1 MMKQKLLLTLALL
14 LTAATGAWADSSCGD
29 GLTWTLSSGTLT
41 ISKTGEGT
49 GAMPDYTLQNVPWYN
64 EMNNITS
71 VVIGDGVTEIGQYAF
86 FNCSNLASLTIG
98 SSLQSIGVQAFSRC
112 SKLASVNLPASVTK
126 IEDNAFYDCSNLSSV
141 VIHATS
147 VPTCGNDAFGLY
159 KSGRKIFVPAA
170 SVDTYKAGWTTYA
183 NDIIGYNGT
192 CGATGHESDV
202 LYAMDGESPNKTLYI
217 VGTGAMTGYDWNG
230 QPWYSNKDNITSVV
244 IGNGVT
250 SIGKYAFHE
259 CSNLASV
266 TIGNSLQT
274 IGEWAFKNCSMAS
287 ITLPATMTSIG
298 PDAFYGCSNLS
309 TVIIKATSLTGY
321 GGDAF
326 SGNKSGRKIYVPA
339 NSANTYKAEWPA
351 YASDIIGFNG
361 TCGATGHEWDVL
373 WALTGESPNYTLNI
387 MKVGETGAMAD
398 YDNGN
403 AKPWNGNRENIK
415 TIIVGDGVTH
425 IGDHAFDYCAQT
437 SLTIG
442 SDVTTIGDY
451 AFHHCGNITSI
462 VIPNSVET
470 IGASAFEFLSS
481 LTNVTIGSGLKS
493 IGAQGFHYNSQLSS
507 VVIRAA
513 SLTIYGE
520 VFNLGK
526 SGRKIYVPANS
537 ANTYKAGWPAYAS
550 DIIGYNGTCGATGNE
565 SNVVYALT
573 GTSPNC
579 TLYIIGTGAMMDCGD
594 GSSAPWYSNR
604 GDITSV
610 VIGDG
615 VTTIGAHAFGQ
626 NNNTLYT
633 HLTSLTIG
641 NDVTT
646 IGDYA
651 FYHCTGLTSIVI
663 PNSVQTI
670 KSYAFERCSGVTSLT
685 IGSGVTTLEDHAF
698 YGLGI
703 TSLIIPANVTTF
715 GNSVFNSC
723 SNLKSVL
730 IRRSSLTSYGHKV
743 FDNNASGRKILVPS
757 GSESNYTSVWK
768 DTDWGNYVND
778 IYGYQNCGETGHESD
793 VVWAV
798 TGESTNKTLF
808 VCGTGAMAGYD
819 WNTMPWY
826 SNKDNITSV
835 VIGDGVTDIGQYAFY
850 EHFNLASV
858 TIGNSLETIGV
869 WAFENCT
876 GLTSVIL
883 PASMT
888 SVGDMSFAN
897 CSNLSTVIVRATS
910 VPTCQNNAFLGNK
923 SGRKIYVPAASA
935 ETYKAT
941 SHWSDYQ
948 NDIIGYYGTGG
959 PTGHTL
965 ILHAAVPV
973 TCTTAGNN
981 EYWECVECHKYF
993 SDENGTT
1000 EIAANSWV
1008 INALGHTLSAHPA
1021 VAATCTEAGN
1031 SAYWECTVCYKY
1043 FSNSAGTSEIAE
1055 NSWVILA
1062 TGHTLTAHAAVEA
1075 TCTTAGN
1082 SAYWECTVCYKY
1094 FSNSA
1099 GTSEIAE
1106 NSWVIAAHHKVVN
1119 NICTGCGKYGYCGTS
1134 GHASDVTW
1142 ELTGTSP
1149 NYTLNISG
1157 TGAMTEYDCEARPW
1171 YSQRTEITSVIIGNG
1186 VTGISQYAFDGCSN
1200 LASLTIGNNLETI
1213 GVWAFR
1219 YCNSLTSIEIPASVK
1234 SIGNSSF
1241 LECNSLTSVTL
1252 NSNPQIQS
1260 NAFPGKATVTMNL
1273 TANPVGGDKWMT
1285 FFNNR
1290 YNFLADENTTV
1301 YKGILSGSSIVLKP
1315 VEDKIV
1321 TAGTAVIL
1329 KSTGNPVMTLNSAD
1343 SSDTNSNSLQ
1353 GVSDLAGKTA
1363 ANPSTTYVLNYK
1375 EGTGVGFYKLKSGKT
1390 LGYGKAYLDT
1400 STTGAPSYL
1409 NFEENETTEVREV
1422 KEVNVVI
1429 EVNDNSWYTLD
1440 GRKMDSKPTAKG
1452 LYIVNGKKVV
1462 IK

>member
-1 MMKQKLLLTLALL
+1 MMKQKLLFTFALL
-14 LTAATGAWADSSCGD
+14 LTAVTGAWADSSCGD

-49 GAMPDYTLQNVPWYN
+49 GAMPDYDLQKVPWYN

-98 SSLQSIGVQAFSRC
+98 SSLQSIGVRAFSGC
-112 SKLASVNLPASVTK
+112 SKLASVNLPASVKT
-126 IEDNAFYDCSNLSSV
+126 IGNNAFYDCSNLSSV

-170 SVDTYKAGWTTYA
+170 SVGSYGSGWSAYA
-183 NDIIGYNGT
+183 SDIIGFNGT

-217 VGTGAMTGYDWNG
+217 VGTGAMADYDYNSMPWNS
-230 QPWYSNKDNITSVV
+230 QKDAITSVV
-244 IGNGVT
+244 IGDGVT
-250 SIGKYAFHE
+250 DIGQYAFYEH
-259 CSNLASV
+259 SRLASL
-266 TIGNSLQT
+266 TIGNNLET
-274 IGEWAFKNCSMAS
+274 IGVWAFNGCTNLTSV
-287 ITLPATMTSIG
+287 ILPASMTSIG

-326 SGNKSGRKIYVPA
+326 SGNKSGRKIYVLA
-339 NSANTYKAEWPA
+339 NSANTYKAGWPA

-361 TCGATGHEWDVL
+361 TCGATGHEWDVIWTLTGESPNCTLNIMKVGETGAMADYSNGDAKPWNGNRTNIKTIIVGDGVTHIGNHAFDYCAQTSLTIGSDVTTIGDCAFHNCGNITSIVIPNSVETIGASAFEYLSSLTTVIIGSGLKSIGAQGFHYNSQLSSVVIRAASLTSYGEVFNAGKKGRKIYVPAASVDTYKAGWTTYANDIIGYNGKCGATGHEWDVL

-387 MKVGETGAMAD
+387 MKVGETGA
-398 YDNGN
+398 
-403 AKPWNGNRENIK
+403 I
-415 TIIVGDGVTH
+415 
-425 IGDHAFDYCAQT
+425 
-437 SLTIG
+437 
-442 SDVTTIGDY
+442 
-451 AFHHCGNITSI
+451 
-462 VIPNSVET
+462 
-470 IGASAFEFLSS
+470 
-481 LTNVTIGSGLKS
+481 
-493 IGAQGFHYNSQLSS
+493 
-507 VVIRAA
+507 
-513 SLTIYGE
+513 
-520 VFNLGK
+520 
-526 SGRKIYVPANS
+526 
-537 ANTYKAGWPAYAS
+537 
-550 DIIGYNGTCGATGNE
+550 
-565 SNVVYALT
+565 
-573 GTSPNC
+573 
-579 TLYIIGTGAMMDCGD
+579 MDCGD

-651 FYHCTGLTSIVI
+651 FYGCTGLTSIVI

-670 KSYAFERCSGVTSLT
+670 KSYAFEGCSGVTSLT

-730 IRRSSLTSYGHKV
+730 IRCSSLSSYGHKV

-778 IYGYQNCGETGHESD
+778 IYGYQNCGETGHASD

-808 VCGTGAMAGYD
+808 VCGTGAMTGYD
-819 WNTMPWY
+819 WDTMPWY
-826 SNKDNITSV
+826 SQKNEITSV
-835 VIGDGVTDIGQYAFY
+835 VIGDGVTGIGKYAFY
-850 EHFNLASV
+850 EHSHLASV
-858 TIGNSLETIGV
+858 TIGNSLETIGI
-869 WAFENCT
+869 WAFKKC
-876 GLTSVIL
+876 
-883 PASMT
+883 SMT
-888 SVGDMSFAN
+888 SVTF
-897 CSNLSTVIVRATS
+897 
-910 VPTCQNNAFLGNK
+910 
-923 SGRKIYVPAASA
+923 
-935 ETYKAT
+935 
-941 SHWSDYQ
+941 
-948 NDIIGYYGTGG
+948 
-959 PTGHTL
+959 
-965 ILHAAVPV
+965 
-973 TCTTAGNN
+973 
-981 EYWECVECHKYF
+981 
-993 SDENGTT
+993 
-1000 EIAANSWV
+1000 
-1008 INALGHTLSAHPA
+1008 
-1021 VAATCTEAGN
+1021 
-1031 SAYWECTVCYKY
+1031 
-1043 FSNSAGTSEIAE
+1043 
-1055 NSWVILA
+1055 
-1062 TGHTLTAHAAVEA
+1062 
-1075 TCTTAGN
+1075 
-1082 SAYWECTVCYKY
+1082 
-1094 FSNSA
+1094 
-1099 GTSEIAE
+1099 
-1106 NSWVIAAHHKVVN
+1106 
-1119 NICTGCGKYGYCGTS
+1119 
-1134 GHASDVTW
+1134 
-1142 ELTGTSP
+1142 
-1149 NYTLNISG
+1149 
-1157 TGAMTEYDCEARPW
+1157 
-1171 YSQRTEITSVIIGNG
+1171 
-1186 VTGISQYAFDGCSN
+1186 
-1200 LASLTIGNNLETI
+1200 
-1213 GVWAFR
+1213 
-1219 YCNSLTSIEIPASVK
+1219 PASVK

-1241 LECNSLTSVTL
+1241 LECNNLTSVTL
-1252 NSNPQIQS
+1252 NSNPQIQP
-1260 NAFPGKATVTMNL
+1260 NAFPGTATVTMNL
-1273 TANPVGGDKWMT
+1273 AANPVDGDYWMT
-1285 FFNNR
+1285 FFNDG
-1290 YNFLADENTTV
+1290 YHFKAGENTTV
-1301 YKGILSGSSIVLKP
+1301 YKGTLSGSSIVLKP

-1321 TAGTAVIL
+1321 TARTAVIL
-1329 KSTGNPVMTLNSAD
+1329 KSTGNPVMTLNSAA

-1353 GVSDLAGKTA
+1353 GVSDLSGKTA

>member
-1 MMKQKLLLTLALL
+1 MMKQKLLFTFALL
-14 LTAATGAWADSSCGD
+14 LTAVTGAWADGSCGG

-41 ISKTGEGT
+41 ISKTDEG
-49 GAMPDYTLQNVPWYN
+49 D
-64 EMNNITS
+64 
-71 VVIGDGVTEIGQYAF
+71 
-86 FNCSNLASLTIG
+86 
-98 SSLQSIGVQAFSRC
+98 
-112 SKLASVNLPASVTK
+112 
-126 IEDNAFYDCSNLSSV
+126 
-141 VIHATS
+141 
-147 VPTCGNDAFGLY
+147 
-159 KSGRKIFVPAA
+159 
-170 SVDTYKAGWTTYA
+170 
-183 NDIIGYNGT
+183 
-192 CGATGHESDV
+192 
-202 LYAMDGESPNKTLYI
+202 
-217 VGTGAMTGYDWNG
+217 GAMTGYDWNG

-244 IGNGVT
+244 IGDGVT
-250 SIGKYAFHE
+250 GIGKYAFHE

-309 TVIIKATSLTGY
+309 TVIIKATSLTGGY

-326 SGNKSGRKIYVPA
+326 VGNKSGRKIYVPA
-339 NSANTYKAEWPA
+339 NSANTYKAGWSA

-425 IGDHAFDYCAQT
+425 IGNHAFDYCAQT

-451 AFHHCGNITSI
+451 AFHNCGNITSI

-470 IGASAFEFLSS
+470 IGVSAFEFLSS
-481 LTNVTIGSGLKS
+481 LTTVIIGSGLKS
-493 IGAQGFHYNSQLSS
+493 IGAKGFHYNSQ
-507 VVIRAA
+507 
-513 SLTIYGE
+513 
-520 VFNLGK
+520 
-526 SGRKIYVPANS
+526 
-537 ANTYKAGWPAYAS
+537 
-550 DIIGYNGTCGATGNE
+550 
-565 SNVVYALT
+565 
-573 GTSPNC
+573 
-579 TLYIIGTGAMMDCGD
+579 
-594 GSSAPWYSNR
+594 
-604 GDITSV
+604 
-610 VIGDG
+610 
-615 VTTIGAHAFGQ
+615 
-626 NNNTLYT
+626 
-633 HLTSLTIG
+633 
-641 NDVTT
+641 
-646 IGDYA
+646 
-651 FYHCTGLTSIVI
+651 
-663 PNSVQTI
+663 
-670 KSYAFERCSGVTSLT
+670 
-685 IGSGVTTLEDHAF
+685 
-698 YGLGI
+698 
-703 TSLIIPANVTTF
+703 
-715 GNSVFNSC
+715 
-723 SNLKSVL
+723 
-730 IRRSSLTSYGHKV
+730 
-743 FDNNASGRKILVPS
+743 
-757 GSESNYTSVWK
+757 
-768 DTDWGNYVND
+768 
-778 IYGYQNCGETGHESD
+778 
-793 VVWAV
+793 
-798 TGESTNKTLF
+798 
-808 VCGTGAMAGYD
+808 
-819 WNTMPWY
+819 
-826 SNKDNITSV
+826 
-835 VIGDGVTDIGQYAFY
+835 
-850 EHFNLASV
+850 
-858 TIGNSLETIGV
+858 
-869 WAFENCT
+869 
-876 GLTSVIL
+876 
-883 PASMT
+883 
-888 SVGDMSFAN
+888 
-897 CSNLSTVIVRATS
+897 LSTVIVRATS

-1008 INALGHTLSAHPA
+1008 ILATGHTLTAHAA

-1031 SAYWECTVCYKY
+1031 SAYWECTVCHKY
-1043 FSNSAGTSEIAE
+1043 FSNSEGTNEIAE

-1106 NSWVIAAHHKVVN
+1106 NSWVIAAHHNVAN

-1200 LASLTIGNNLETI
+1200 LASLTIGNSLETI

-1241 LECNSLTSVTL
+1241 LECNNLTSVTL

-1260 NAFPGKATVTMNL
+1260 NAFPVTAKVTMNL

-1285 FFNNR
+1285 FFNDR

-1329 KSTGNPVMTLNSAD
+1329 KSTGNPVMTLNSAA

-1353 GVSDLAGKTA
+1353 GVSNVNGLLSDGTI
-1363 ANPSTTYVLNYK
+1363 YVLNK
-1375 EGTGVGFYKLKSGKT
+1375 GTSGVGFYKLKSGKT
-1390 LGYGKAYLDT
+1390 LGYGKAYL
-1400 STTGAPSYL
+1400 SGSNAPSYL
-1409 NFEENETTEVREV
+1409 NFEENETTEIREV